1 LELFVGQD
9 GRPTAPLNMLGDF
22 GGGGMLLAFGV
33 VSALVRARTT
43 GEGQVVDAAIVDGV
57 GLMTGM
63 YQSMRAAGLW
73 DGPRGENLFDGGAP
87 FYRCYR
93 TADDR
98 WIAVGAIEPVF
109 YQRLLVGLGTT
120 EDELGGTQ
128 MQRGAWP
135 RMRQALADIFA
146 SRTRDEWAAVF
157 AGLDACVAPV
167 LTADEAAHD
176 PHLAAR
182 GAYGLAPERALG
194 AGEAPAPAGA
204 PVQPAPAPRFS
215 ATPAR
220 AAWPAPALGEHT
232 EAVLG
237 EVGLSAAEVEA
248 LGRSSAG

>member
-128 MQRGAWP
+128 MQLGAWP

-146 SRTRDEWAAVF
+146 RRTRDEWAAVF

-182 GAYGLAPERALG
+182 GVYGLPREMAPG
-194 AGEAPAPAGA
+194 AGGPAAGA

-215 ATPAR
+215 ATPASV
-220 AAWPAPALGEHT
+220 AWPAPTLGEHT

-237 EVGLSAAEVEA
+237 EVGLSAAAVEA
-248 LGRSSAG
+248 LRRSSAR